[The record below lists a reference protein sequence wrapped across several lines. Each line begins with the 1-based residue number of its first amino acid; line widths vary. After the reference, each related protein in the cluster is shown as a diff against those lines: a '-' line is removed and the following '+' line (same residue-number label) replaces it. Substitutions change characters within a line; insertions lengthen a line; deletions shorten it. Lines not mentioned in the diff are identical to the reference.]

1 MISPIDDALGIRY
14 GKGRYDVMS
23 ALYTTTMKEDIRMKT
38 IVAAINAK
46 FIHTALSLR
55 LLKAYAG
62 DQFDVEMAE
71 YTVKDPILHIVTDLY
86 NRKPDVVGFSC
97 YIWNIEE
104 TLQAAALLRK
114 VLPDVLIILGGP
126 EVSFD
131 PEHFMRREPSIDVI
145 VMGEGEAAFKALL
158 QSKEAGEDFSHIAGI
173 AWRKQH
179 GAEQIYVQTGSEKL
193 DLTTIPT
200 PYRFE
205 EDLED
210 LSKRIVY
217 FETSR
222 GCPYNCQFCLS
233 STEVGVRYFDKEQV
247 KRELQYLIDNG
258 ARTIKFLDR
267 TFNINRDYALDI
279 FSYLIEHHNGCVFQ
293 FEITADIMRPEV
305 LEYLNK
311 HAPKGIFRFEI
322 GIQSTNE
329 ETNRLVKR
337 RQNWEKLCRT
347 VNLIKEGG
355 RIDQHLDLIAG
366 LPGENYESFGKTFN
380 DVFALRPEE
389 LQLGFLKLLRGTGLR
404 RDADQ
409 YGYEYMDQAPYEMLS
424 NDVLPFSDV
433 IRIKQAEDILE
444 KYWNDHRADQSIE
457 MCLQLAFES
466 PWEFFQSF
474 GAYWAEQGWSRIG
487 HQLADLFVR
496 MEQFLK
502 ERQVDQLDVI
512 RGQMRIDYLLQHRHK
527 PRSVWWEPMK
537 KQELSMW
544 LKQAAQGQL
553 ADDSYAEEWIRL
565 GFNEQALHKHAMVD
579 RVPFD
584 QSVWLKE
591 RKVDTSRSTIVLV
604 LFGEAAIAAERSGLP
619 RCLPLAYE

>member
-1 MISPIDDALGIRY
+1 
-14 GKGRYDVMS
+14 
-23 ALYTTTMKEDIRMKT
+23 MKT
-38 IVAAINAK
+38 VVAAINAK
-46 FIHTALSLR
+46 YIHTALSLR

-62 DQFDVEMAE
+62 ESFDIEMAE

-86 NRKPDVVGFSC
+86 NRKPDVVGLSC

-104 TLQAAALLRK
+104 TLKVAGLLRK
-114 VLPDVLIILGGP
+114 VLPEVRIILGGP

-131 PEHFMRREPSIDVI
+131 PKHFMELEPAIDVI
-145 VMGEGEAAFKALL
+145 VMGEGEVAFKELL
-158 QSKEAGEDFSHIAGI
+158 ARYARGESLEGVSGI
-173 AWRKQH
+173 AWRSRD
-179 GAEQIYVQTGSEKL
+179 EQPLIKGLESSSQSGDIHVQPQSSKL
-193 DLTTIPT
+193 ELDTIPS

-205 EDLED
+205 EDAAELG
-210 LSKRIVY
+210 KRIVY

-247 KRELQYLIDNG
+247 KRDLKYLIDNG

-279 FSYLIEHHNGCVFQ
+279 FQFLIDNHNGCVFQ

-305 LEYLNK
+305 LQFLNE
-311 HAPKGIFRFEI
+311 HAPSGVFRFEI

-329 ETNRLVKR
+329 ETNRLVQR

-366 LPGENYESFGKTFN
+366 LPGEDYASFRKTFN
-380 DVFALRPEE
+380 DVFVMRPEE

-404 RDADQ
+404 RDAAQ
-409 YGYEYMDQAPYEMLS
+409 YGYRYMDEAPYEMLS

-433 IRIKQAEDILE
+433 VRIKQVEDILE
-444 KYWNDHRADQSIE
+444 KYWNDHRADESIE
-457 MCLQLAFES
+457 MCLALAFET
-466 PWEFFQSF
+466 PWDFFQAF

-496 MEQFLK
+496 LEQFL
-502 ERQVDQLDVI
+502 LDRHVPHHEAI
-512 RGQMRIDYLLQHRHK
+512 RGMMMLDYLLQHRHK
-527 PRSVWWEPMK
+527 PRSVWWEPLA
-537 KQELSMW
+537 KQEVSDW
-544 LKQAAQGQL
+544 LKRAAITT
-553 ADDSYAEEWIRL
+553 AEDSSSAQQSAAVPAMPVAWEEL
-565 GFNEQALHKHAMVD
+565 GFTEQTLHKHAMVV
-579 RVPFD
+579 RLPFD
-584 QSVWLKE
+584 YTAWN
-591 RKVDTSRSTIVLV
+591 VDKRLDMSSETVMLV
-604 LFGEAAIAAERSGLP
+604 LFGEAAQAAERAGLP
-619 RCLPLAYE
+619 RAMPLS